1 MSCCGAADVDELDV
15 ESLVEEAAQAGGV
28 LGEHRAVHL
37 AVGVD
42 DLGLVFVGHG
52 NSHFAGAGGSG
63 CAGHAGRTS
72 ARCGVSRSARD
83 ARKQDKEWDDAR
95 ELHRASSCK
104 TSRATATKAFNAG
117 ETCARLG

>member
-42 DLGLVFVGHG
+42 DPRCP
-52 NSHFAGAGGSG
+52 AEART
-63 CAGHAGRTS
+63 GR
-72 ARCGVSRSARD
+72 RPGR
-83 ARKQDKEWDDAR
+83 
-95 ELHRASSCK
+95 
-104 TSRATATKAFNAG
+104 
-117 ETCARLG
+117 